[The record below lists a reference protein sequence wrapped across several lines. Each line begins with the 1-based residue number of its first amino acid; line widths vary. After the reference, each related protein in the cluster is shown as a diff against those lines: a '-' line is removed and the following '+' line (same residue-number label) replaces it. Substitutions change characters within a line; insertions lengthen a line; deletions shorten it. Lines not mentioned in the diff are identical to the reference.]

1 MKTKFITTPKRKEF
15 NYLDVIANCPDYI
28 GRNYSVDE
36 KIIYQN
42 NFVTEDKQL
51 RVEVCKR
58 FLKGSDK
65 IVMYLVTFYD
75 NNFNLYKIEC
85 QEILKQNPHYKGIIY
100 SFDFVQNIE
109 DKNRDEILEFINR
122 GRIVNQKSKGNM
134 QLLTRRIYNN
144 DFINTLI
151 DFKLIN
157 QNPNFQYLNAPFYP
171 INFIQMHISKFNS
184 AKRLNIKTPTQYK
197 YRKFNQELDFYFTEY
212 EFYWKFLNMLAQAYN
227 AQG

>member
-1 MKTKFITTPKRKEF
+1 MNSKFSKR
-15 NYLDVIANCPDYI
+15 NYIDKANYYLEIIANCPDYI

-42 NFVTEDKQL
+42 NFITEDKQL

-58 FLKGSDK
+58 FLKGSEN

-75 NNFNLYKIEC
+75 NNFNPYKIEC

-100 SFDFVQNIE
+100 SFDFVQNIH
-109 DKNRDEILEFINR
+109 DRYRNEILELMNR
-122 GRIVNQKSKGNM
+122 MQIVNQNAKNNYM
-134 QLLTRRIYNN
+134 LIPRRIKNKKY
-144 DFINTLI
+144 INTI
-151 DFKLIN
+151 IN
-157 QNPNFQYLNAPFYP
+157 FDKVSNFYQHPNAPFYP
-171 INFIQMHISKFNS
+171 INLVKMHVAKSNS
-184 AKRLNIKTPTQYK
+184 VKSLNKEFQNQYK
-197 YRKFNQELDFYFTEY
+197 YRNFEQELDFYFTEY